1 MANLGNTKSVSST
14 GIISK
19 PSFDWNKA
27 GAISGGVFDALGQV
41 LSGRAESAAADTT
54 QANLNYQAGQEVAQG
69 QHSAQEE
76 RRQAK
81 ILASRALAVA
91 AAGGGAADP
100 STARAIA
107 DIDGE
112 GAYRAA
118 IQLYRGRALS
128 DKLIARGNVVEIEAD
143 ASRDANNIGAARTI
157 GGLFGKYG

>member
-1 MANLGNTKSVSST
+1 LV
-14 GIISK
+14 
-19 PSFDWNKA
+19 W
-27 GAISGGVFDALGQV
+27 AISYGQV
-41 LSGRAESAAADTT
+41 WGVLYS
-54 QANLNYQAGQEVAQG
+54 V
-69 QHSAQEE
+69 
-76 RRQAK
+76 
-81 ILASRALAVA
+81 
-91 AAGGGAADP
+91 AGGGAADP